1 MTRLNSLAIGL
12 LLSLLPPIAHGDVTT
27 ADTLD
32 LSLEELM
39 NVVVTSV
46 SKKEQTLGET
56 AAAVYVI
63 SAEEIHRSGATN
75 IPEALRLAPGV
86 QVSAIGQNKFA
97 VSIRGFADRFAN
109 KLLVLVDGR
118 SVYEPLFSGVFWE
131 ALDVPLENIARI
143 EVIRGPG
150 ASIWGANAVN
160 GVINIITKSPFDD
173 RDGRVAVAAG
183 TELNAYGYV
192 QRRFSPDPD
201 TAIVVH
207 ANVRDYDAG
216 RRVGDGEGADD
227 WRTGSAGF
235 NLERLLDNGRL
246 RVQGGVS
253 RTRVGDELTVISA
266 PPTNTLLTDTHTV
279 SSEHLQGR
287 WERRTGQDHEESI
300 QAYLEHL
307 DYQHTVLHQH
317 RSTADLEYQQ
327 RLKLGDRHDVIWGL
341 GYRFTTDHIDNSPM
355 VAVSKQDRNTSLYSI
370 YAQDEVTLIPARWRA
385 TFGARLEHNDYTR
398 YVFQPNVRLLWSP
411 NARNSAWLSLARA
424 VRTPSRVEGG
434 VSVYVQA
441 NPVGVPPLVPP
452 SIVQALTPELENERL
467 DALDFGWRHQLD
479 SRASVDVAAFY
490 YRYDNLRGAA
500 MGRTTFVPTPFP
512 GYVLVQTNSN
522 NADSADVRG
531 LEATIDWRPTENWRL
546 QASDALL
553 WMHSHTSA
561 VAGQLP
567 STADGESPKNQF
579 SLRSSLDL
587 SHGLSWDAW
596 LRYVSRI
603 KSFNIPA
610 FTTLDLRLA
619 WHASKDIEIS
629 LVGQNLLDGA
639 HQEFGS
645 QFIQSTPS
653 EVERGAYLKVDWK
666 F

>member
-1 MTRLNSLAIGL
+1 MTRLNALAIVFL
-12 LLSLLPPIAHGDVTT
+12 LGLLPPLARADGAIS
-27 ADTLD
+27 DTLD

-46 SKKEQTLGET
+46 SKKQQTLGET

-63 SAEEIHRSGATN
+63 GAEDIRRSGATN

-97 VSIRGFADRFAN
+97 VSIRGFAERFAN

-160 GVINIITKSPFDD
+160 GVVNIITKSPFDD
-173 RDGRVAVAAG
+173 DGGRVALAAG
-183 TELNAYGYV
+183 TELNAYGYAR
-192 QRRFSPDPD
+192 RRFNPDPD
-201 TAIVVH
+201 TAIVVY
-207 ANVRDYDAG
+207 ANLRDYDAG
-216 RRVGDGEGADD
+216 RRVGDGEGVDD

-235 NLERLLDNGRL
+235 KLERLLDSGRL

-279 SSEHLQGR
+279 SSQHILGR
-287 WERRTGQDHEESI
+287 WEGRTEQDREESI
-300 QAYLEHL
+300 QAYLENL
-307 DYQHTVLHQH
+307 SFQHTVLHQH

-327 RLKLGDRHDVIWGL
+327 RLKLGDQHDVIWGL
-341 GYRFTTDHIDNSPM
+341 GYRFTSDHIDNSPM
-355 VAVSKQDRNTSLYSI
+355 VAVSQQDKRTSLYSV
-370 YAQDEVTLIPARWRA
+370 YAQDEVTLVPQRWRV
-385 TFGARLEHNDYTR
+385 TLGARLEHNDYTG
-398 YVFQPNVRLLWSP
+398 YVFQPNVRLLWTP
-411 NARNSAWLSLARA
+411 NARNSVWLSLARA
-424 VRTPSRVEGG
+424 ARTPSRVEGG
-434 VSVYVQA
+434 VSIYVQA
-441 NPVGVPPLVPP
+441 NPAGVPPFVPP

-467 DALDFGWRHQLD
+467 DALDLGWRHQLA
-479 SRASVDVAAFY
+479 SRASLDVAAFY
-490 YRYDNLRGAA
+490 YQYDNLRSAA
-500 MGRTTFVPTPFP
+500 MGSTSFVPAPFP
-512 GYVLVQTNSN
+512 GYVLVQSNSN
-522 NADSADVRG
+522 NADSADVYG
-531 LEATIDWRPTENWRL
+531 LEATLDWRPTENWRL

-553 WMHSHTSA
+553 WMRSHTGA
-561 VAGQLP
+561 IAGQLP
-567 STADGESPKNQF
+567 STADGESPKNQV
-579 SLRSSLDL
+579 SLHSSLDL

-603 KSFNIPA
+603 NSFNIPA

-619 WHASKDIEIS
+619 WHGRKDLEIS
-629 LVGQNLLDGA
+629 LVGQNLLDSA